1 MATLK
6 NITINDTGH
15 LTVASGTT
23 LQRPAS
29 PVVGMIRYN
38 TTLSLLE
45 QYGANGW
52 EGIEAPPTVTSIS
65 GTINADTNS
74 TLTVNG
80 TGFKSGSTVYIEGV
94 AVSGGSRSLVTTF
107 VSSSQVTAATNAAS
121 VNYTGGASF
130 DVKVLNPSGLSSVLS
145 GAGTIDRDPL
155 WTTASGSVATVFDNL
170 TNGTTVAT
178 LVASDPDGTSIAYSV
193 VSGALP
199 TGMSLN
205 SSTGVISVTS
215 SIAIASATTSSF
227 TVRATSN
234 SQTVDREFSITVNL
248 ALDGSTSARAASSA
262 LTLYNDYSLRTD
274 GNYWINIS
282 GTAAQIHCLLSSTF
296 AAGFYSP
303 NSAKAGWTQFAQQYT
318 PTAASL
324 NIESDTG
331 TVSTSSTASWARS
344 TFKQSFDTG
353 GSFSSETEVLIDI
366 DNTHTFIF
374 DGWRGISRSLA
385 NSQIDIIRGYSGG
398 NAVMSEGTWNS
409 TTSTS
414 NSWSGCGS
422 CSRPRYKF
430 FNSSNAVVGL
440 GSNTS
445 PSNGNPCSDWCDNG
459 YGVIYTEYA
468 APFLSR
474 GGNCFSPSGPGSG
487 NPCGYS
493 GVSLSG
499 TGTLTKYYF
508 RQRPV

>member
-6 NITINDTGH
+6 NTTVNDTGH
-15 LTVASGTT
+15 ITVASGTT

-38 TTLSLLE
+38 TSLGFLE

-52 EGIEAPPTVTSIS
+52 EGIEAPPTITGIS
-65 GTINADTNS
+65 GVINADTNS

-80 TGFKSGSTVYIEGV
+80 TGFKSGSIVYIEG
-94 AVSGGSRSLVTTF
+94 SGVGGSSRSLTTTF
-107 VSSSQVTAATNAAS
+107 VNSTQVTAATNAAS
-121 VNYTGGASF
+121 VNYTGAASF
-130 DVKVLNPSGLSSVLS
+130 DVKVLNPSGLSSVLQA
-145 GAGTIDRDPL
+145 AGTIDRDPL
-155 WTTASGSVATVFDNL
+155 WTTGIGSVATVFDNL

-193 VSGALP
+193 VSGSLP

-215 SIAIASATTSSF
+215 SIAVASATTSNF

-234 SQTVDREFSITVNL
+234 SQTVDRAFSITVNL
-248 ALDGSTSARAASSA
+248 ALDGSSSARASASA
-262 LTLYNDYSLRTD
+262 LSLYNDYSLRTD
-274 GNYWINIS
+274 GNYWINVS
-282 GTAAQIHCLLSSTF
+282 GTAAEVHCLLSSTF

-303 NSAKAGWTQFAQQYT
+303 NSAKAGWTQFAQRYT
-318 PTAASL
+318 PTSGSL

-331 TVSTSSTASWARS
+331 TISTSSTASWARS

-353 GSFSSETEVLIDI
+353 GSYSSETEVLIDI
-366 DNTHTFIF
+366 DNTHTFIY

-398 NAVMSEGTWNS
+398 NAVMSESGWN
-409 TTSTS
+409 TVTSTS

-422 CSRPRYKF
+422 CSRPKF
-430 FNSSNAVVGL
+430 KDFNSSNAYVSL
-440 GSNTS
+440 SSNRS
-445 PSNGNPCSDWCDNG
+445 PANGNPCSDWCGDG
-459 YGVIYTEYA
+459 YGLIYTEVISPY
-468 APFLSR
+468 LSR
-474 GGNCFSPSGPGSG
+474 GGGCFEGGG

-493 GVSLSG
+493 GVSLSA